1 MAENFLNQ
9 KNVIDN
15 QLQESNTAASKMNS
29 KNLYQDTSYLKCQML
44 KRS

>member
-15 QLQESNTAASKMNS
+15 QLQESNTVPSKMNS
-29 KNLYQDTSYLKCQML
+29 KNLYQDTS
-44 KRS
+44 